1 LVNFLSVDIFRQ
13 NFEIVLVRL
22 SSIWTF
28 LYFYLINHS
37 AFVSL
42 IINIVALFYIYIL
55 NLIWLQALIDVKAIK
70 IYYFVF
76 LLSVLLGLQHFIIS
90 SSFEQN
96 VAALILNF
104 LIWLFLPW
112 VYLRMS
118 NWILFI
124 DLSIIIENILA
135 LWMY

>member
-1 LVNFLSVDIFRQ
+1 MVNFLSMDIFRQ

-22 SSIWTF
+22 SSIWPF

-76 LLSVLLGLQHFIIS
+76 LLFVLLGLQHFIIS
-90 SSFEQN
+90 SCFEQN
-96 VAALILNF
+96 VATLILYF

-124 DLSIIIENILA
+124 DLSIIIENILT